1 MDSYKG
7 DYQVIEFHDCYAHED
22 DEYYNYKKGGY
33 MNEVAILKLV
43 FTSTMKLR
51 LAIEIWTYNY

>member
-1 MDSYKG
+1 M
-7 DYQVIEFHDCYAHED
+7 IEFHDCYAHED